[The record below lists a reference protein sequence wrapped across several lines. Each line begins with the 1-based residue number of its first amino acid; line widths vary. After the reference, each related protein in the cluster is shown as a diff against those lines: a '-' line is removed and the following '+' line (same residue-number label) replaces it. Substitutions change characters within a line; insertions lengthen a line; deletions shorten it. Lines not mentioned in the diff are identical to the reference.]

1 MTSTI
6 IDTNALIDVLGPESE
21 TRVWSLD
28 AMKRCFHEGP
38 LVINPVIWSELAA
51 SPLSEQQLSLALDW
65 LDLKKEQLSYEVA
78 FRAGKAHLLY
88 RRNGGLRERT
98 LPDFFIGAHAAVRS
112 HRLLTRDAARY
123 RAYFPDLD
131 IISPETHPLQRDG
144 RIHDRQT

>member
-1 MTSTI
+1 MSIGFEDRVMTSTI
-6 IDTNALIDVLGPESE
+6 IDTNALIDVLGPVSE
-21 TRVWSLD
+21 TRAWSLD

-65 LDLKKEQLSYEVA
+65 LDLKKEPLSYEVA

-88 RRNGGLRERT
+88 RRNGGQRERT

-123 RAYFPDLD
+123 RSYFPDLD
-131 IISPETHPLQRDG
+131 IISPETHPL
-144 RIHDRQT
+144 

>member
-1 MTSTI
+1 MSIGFGDRVMTSTI

-131 IISPETHPLQRDG
+131 IISPETHPL
-144 RIHDRQT
+144 